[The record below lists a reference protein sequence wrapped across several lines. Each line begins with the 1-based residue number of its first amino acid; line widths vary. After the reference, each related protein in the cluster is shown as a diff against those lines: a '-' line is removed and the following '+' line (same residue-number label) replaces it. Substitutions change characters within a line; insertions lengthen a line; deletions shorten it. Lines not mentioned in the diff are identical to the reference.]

1 MNNSMNMLSER
12 DALLKKLTELDFMA
26 VDLGLFLNTHATDE
40 EAIELYNKVVRAADS
55 VRAKYEK
62 DFGPLCSFRSISRC
76 SNAWQWAEY
85 PWPWE
90 NEFNFELKSEV
101 CR

>member
-55 VRAKYEK
+55 VTAKYEK

-76 SNAWQWAEY
+76 SNAWQWVEC

-90 NEFNFELKSEV
+90 KEFNFELKSEV